1 MWPKTEKLR
10 KWWILV
16 GEKKKKPKKKT
27 QIHKSVISDKLDCF
41 INSANWEETVHVKI
55 NETTFQ
61 TLNLS
66 QSDFLQTTLSLP
78 AGDSA
83 IYGWRNE
90 GKGSLGSC
98 F

>member
-1 MWPKTEKLR
+1 M
-10 KWWILV
+10 
-16 GEKKKKPKKKT
+16 GKKKKKKLKKT